1 MKKAFTMI
9 ELIFVI
15 VALGILAMV
24 ALPRLASSKED
35 AEITRV
41 KAEIAAIRSAIQTY
55 RGANL
60 LSQKPGS
67 GYPEDLK
74 TTTIEEITNGTKL
87 SKKYWSVNET
97 GNQLTVTIAGNTT
110 TFTYDKTKGSL
121 TCKKTAPNQSSD
133 PLCRKIED

>member
-15 VALGILAMV
+15 AILGVLAMV
-24 ALPRLASSKED
+24 AIPRLVGSKED

-41 KAEIAAIRSAIQTY
+41 RAEIAAIRSSIQTY

-60 LSQKPGS
+60 LKQQNGK

-74 TTTIEEITNGTKL
+74 TTTIEKITNGTKL
-87 SKKYWSVNET
+87 SDKYWTVNPN
-97 GNQLTVTIAGNTT
+97 GNTLTVTIAGQST
-110 TFTYDKTKGSL
+110 TFNYDKSKGSL
-121 TCKKTAPNQSSD
+121 TCNNSEA
-133 PLCRKIED
+133 LCSKIEN

>member
-1 MKKAFTMI
+1 MKKAFTMV

-15 VALGILAMV
+15 VILGILAMV
-24 ALPRLASSKED
+24 ALPRLAGSKKD
-35 AEITRV
+35 AEITRA

-67 GYPEDLK
+67 GYPDDLK

-87 SKKYWSVNET
+87 GSNWIVSENGDT
-97 GNQLTVTIAGNTT
+97 LTLTIAGNSAI
-110 TFTYDKTKGSL
+110 FTYDNTKGSL
-121 TCKKTAPNQSSD
+121 TCSGDSST
-133 PLCRKIED
+133 LCGKIEK

>member
-9 ELIFVI
+9 ELVFVI

-41 KAEIAAIRSAIQTY
+41 KAEIAAIRSAIQTH

-60 LSQKPGS
+60 LAQKGK
-67 GYPEDLK
+67 GYPEKLDEK
-74 TTTIEEITNGTKL
+74 KIEEITNGTKL
-87 SKKYWSVNET
+87 NKKYWTVNE
-97 GNQLTVTIAGNTT
+97 NKLTVKIAGKQAIFN
-110 TFTYDKTKGSL
+110 YDKDKGRL
-121 TCKKTAPNQSSD
+121 TCENSD
-133 PLCRKIED
+133 KGTNALCDHIDN

>member
-1 MKKAFTMI
+1 MKKAFTMV

-15 VALGILAMV
+15 VILGILAMV
-24 ALPRLASSKED
+24 ALPRLAGSKKD
-35 AEITRV
+35 AEITRA

-74 TTTIEEITNGTKL
+74 TTTIEKITNGTKL
-87 SKKYWSVNET
+87 GSNWSVNDSGNELYLTIGET
-97 GNQLTVTIAGNTT
+97 I
-110 TFTYDKTKGSL
+110 TFTYDNTKGSL
-121 TCKKTAPNQSSD
+121 TCQASD
-133 PLCRKIED
+133 TLCEKIEK

>member
-1 MKKAFTMI
+1 MKKAFTMV

-15 VALGILAMV
+15 VILGILAMV
-24 ALPRLASSKED
+24 ALPRLAGSKKD
-35 AEITRV
+35 AEITRA

-60 LSQKPGS
+60 LSQKEGS

-87 SKKYWSVNET
+87 GSNWSVNET
-97 GNQLTVTIAGNTT
+97 GSQLTVTIAGNTT
-110 TFTYDKTKGSL
+110 TFTYDRDTGRL
-121 TCKKTAPNQSSD
+121 TCENTNA
-133 PLCRKIED
+133 LCRKIEN

>member
-1 MKKAFTMI
+1 MKKAFTMV

-15 VALGILAMV
+15 VILGILAMV
-24 ALPRLASSKED
+24 ALPRLAGSKKD
-35 AEITRV
+35 AEITRA

-67 GYPEDLK
+67 GYPDDLK

-87 SKKYWSVNET
+87 GSNWNVSEDGKTLTLTIGET
-97 GNQLTVTIAGNTT
+97 I
-110 TFTYDKTKGSL
+110 TFTYDNTKGSL
-121 TCKKTAPNQSSD
+121 TCSGDSST
-133 PLCRKIED
+133 LCGKIEK

>member
-9 ELIFVI
+9 ELVFVI
-15 VALGILAMV
+15 VVLGILAMV

-60 LSQKPGS
+60 LAQKGN
-67 GYPEDLK
+67 GYPDALNKE
-74 TTTIEEITNGTKL
+74 TIEKITNGTKL
-87 SKKYWSVNET
+87 GKNWNLDDK
-97 GNQLTVTIAGNTT
+97 GNTLTVTIAGKKT
-110 TFTYDKTKGSL
+110 TFTYNKDKGSL
-121 TCKKTAPNQSSD
+121 TCQDTNA
-133 PLCRKIED
+133 LCSKIDN

>member
-1 MKKAFTMI
+1 MKKAFTMV

-15 VALGILAMV
+15 VILGILAMV
-24 ALPRLASSKED
+24 ALPRLAGSKKD
-35 AEITRV
+35 AEITRA

-67 GYPEDLK
+67 GYPDDLK

-87 SKKYWSVNET
+87 GSNW
-97 GNQLTVTIAGNTT
+97 TVSEDGNTLTLRIGSET
-110 TFTYDKTKGSL
+110 TDFTYDNTKGSL
-121 TCKKTAPNQSSD
+121 TCSGDSST
-133 PLCRKIED
+133 LCEKIEK

>member
-1 MKKAFTMI
+1 MKKAFTMV

-41 KAEIAAIRSAIQTY
+41 RAEIAAIRSAIQTN
-55 RGANL
+55 RGAKL
-60 LSQKPGS
+60 LAQKGN
-67 GYPEDLK
+67 GYPEKLDEK
-74 TTTIEEITNGTKL
+74 TIEEITNGTKL
-87 SKKYWSVNET
+87 SKKYWNVGKD

-121 TCKKTAPNQSSD
+121 TCKKTAPNQNSD

>member
-24 ALPRLASSKED
+24 ALPRLVSSKED

-41 KAEIAAIRSAIQTY
+41 KAEIAAIRSAIQTH

-60 LSQKPGS
+60 LKQNGN
-67 GYPEDLK
+67 GYPKDLSK
-74 TTTIEEITNGTKL
+74 KTIEEITNGTKL
-87 SKKYWSVNET
+87 SRKYWSVNEA
-97 GNQLTVTIAGNTT
+97 GSELTVTIAGK
-110 TFTYDKTKGSL
+110 KTKPKQ
-121 TCKKTAPNQSSD
+121 TSD
-133 PLCRKIED
+133 PLCDKIDN

>member
-24 ALPRLASSKED
+24 ALPRLSSSKED

-41 KAEIAAIRSAIQTY
+41 RAEIAAIRSAIQTN
-55 RGANL
+55 RGAKL
-60 LSQKPGS
+60 LAQKGN
-67 GYPEDLK
+67 GYPEKLDK
-74 TTTIEEITNGTKL
+74 KTIEEITNGTKL
-87 SKKYWSVNET
+87 SEKYWSVNDS
-97 GNQLTVTIAGNTT
+97 GNQLTVTIAGNRT
-110 TFTYDKTKGSL
+110 TFTYNSKTGSL
-121 TCKKTAPNQSSD
+121 TCKKTAPNQNSD

>member
-1 MKKAFTMI
+1 MKKAFTMV

-15 VALGILAMV
+15 VILGILAMV
-24 ALPRLASSKED
+24 ALPRLAGSKKD
-35 AEITRV
+35 AEITRA

-87 SKKYWSVNET
+87 GSNWIVSENGDT
-97 GNQLTVTIAGNTT
+97 LTLTIAGNSAI
-110 TFTYDKTKGSL
+110 FTYDKAKGSL
-121 TCKKTAPNQSSD
+121 TCSGDSST
-133 PLCRKIED
+133 LCGKIEK

>member
-1 MKKAFTMI
+1 MKKAFTMV

-15 VALGILAMV
+15 VILGILAMV
-24 ALPRLASSKED
+24 ALPRLAGSKKD
-35 AEITRV
+35 AEITRA

-87 SKKYWSVNET
+87 GSNWSVNDT
-97 GNQLTVTIAGNTT
+97 GDTLTLRIGSDTT
-110 TFTYDKTKGSL
+110 TFKYNKDKGSL
-121 TCKKTAPNQSSD
+121 TCQNADSTKTDDLCKKVDN
-133 PLCRKIED
+133 

>member
-1 MKKAFTMI
+1 MKKAFTMV

-15 VALGILAMV
+15 VILGILAMV
-24 ALPRLASSKED
+24 ALPRLAGSKKD
-35 AEITRV
+35 AEITRA

-87 SKKYWSVNET
+87 GSNWTVKNDGKT
-97 GNQLTVTIAGNTT
+97 LTLTIAGETT
-110 TFTYDKTKGSL
+110 DFTYDKDKGSL
-121 TCKKTAPNQSSD
+121 TCQNADSTKTDDLCKKVDN
-133 PLCRKIED
+133 

>member
-67 GYPEDLK
+67 GYPEKLDK
-74 TTTIEEITNGTKL
+74 KTIEEITNGTKL
-87 SKKYWSVNET
+87 SKKYWSVNDS

-121 TCKKTAPNQSSD
+121 TCKKTDPNQSD
-133 PLCRKIED
+133 PLCDKIEN

>member
-1 MKKAFTMI
+1 MKKAFTMV

-15 VALGILAMV
+15 VILGILAMV
-24 ALPRLASSKED
+24 ALPRLAGSKKD
-35 AEITRV
+35 AEITRA

-67 GYPEDLK
+67 GYPDDLK

-87 SKKYWSVNET
+87 GKNWTVKDDGSELYLTIGET
-97 GNQLTVTIAGNTT
+97 I
-110 TFTYDKTKGSL
+110 TFTYDNSTGRL
-121 TCKKTAPNQSSD
+121 TCPNTND
-133 PLCRKIED
+133 LCRKIEN

>member
-1 MKKAFTMI
+1 MKKAFTMV

-15 VALGILAMV
+15 VVLGILAMV
-24 ALPRLASSKED
+24 ALPRLAGSKKD
-35 AEITRV
+35 AEITRA

-67 GYPEDLK
+67 GYPDDLK

-87 SKKYWSVNET
+87 GKNWTVKDDGSELYLTIGET
-97 GNQLTVTIAGNTT
+97 I
-110 TFTYDKTKGSL
+110 TFTYDKAKGSL
-121 TCKKTAPNQSSD
+121 TCQASD
-133 PLCRKIED
+133 TLCEKIEK